1 MTKSLKKAELDK
13 NGRISN
19 LQLLTLWMQLVT
31 EKNPKKLKLQE
42 KN

>member
-31 EKNPKKLKLQE
+31 EKTLKS
-42 KN
+42 